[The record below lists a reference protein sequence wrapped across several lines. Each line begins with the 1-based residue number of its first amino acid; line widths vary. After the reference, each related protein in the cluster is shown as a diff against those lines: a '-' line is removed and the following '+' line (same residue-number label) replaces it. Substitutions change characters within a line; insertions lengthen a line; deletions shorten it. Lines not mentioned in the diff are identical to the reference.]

1 MALSLIPTHSSPPYS
16 TPENRYRLRFR
27 PFANISIPELPPFA
41 TFAACSSPLSARFP
55 LSNYPKPRKKRSHDY
70 RQALALLD
78 CAKLANQSARQGWT
92 ALGKVDA
99 ETARCV
105 GCEERWRA
113 KVKDVL
119 RSVVAAG
126 LAIAKLR
133 EAVDAA
139 VEADGKG
146 KGRAERGLGLKVDV
160 DVKKGYHEWWAVP
173 KLGTV
178 AKDAE
183 TR

>member
-1 MALSLIPTHSSPPYS
+1 M
-16 TPENRYRLRFR
+16 
-27 PFANISIPELPPFA
+27 
-41 TFAACSSPLSARFP
+41 
-55 LSNYPKPRKKRSHDY
+55 
-70 RQALALLD
+70 
-78 CAKLANQSARQGWT
+78 
-92 ALGKVDA
+92 
-99 ETARCV
+99 
-105 GCEERWRA
+105 
-113 KVKDVL
+113 KDVL